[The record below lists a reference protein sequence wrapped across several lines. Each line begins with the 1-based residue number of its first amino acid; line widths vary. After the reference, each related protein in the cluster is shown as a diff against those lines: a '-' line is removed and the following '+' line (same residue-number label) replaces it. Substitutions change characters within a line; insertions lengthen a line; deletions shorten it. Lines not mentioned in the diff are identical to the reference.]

1 MGEVGGW
8 GVWEGGAPSNVNGE
22 VWRGAGA
29 PPQNNKSALGS
40 NSIWDENFQTTFT
53 FAVGHSQHLGW
64 DIRWHTLTG
73 RRGSREAGF
82 HPSHTLR

>member
-22 VWRGAGA
+22 VWRGAGT

-53 FAVGHSQHLGW
+53 SAVGHSQHLGW
-64 DIRWHTLTG
+64 DITLKG
-73 RRGSREAGF
+73 GMSSLF
-82 HPSHTLR
+82 Q